1 MAITRKGQ
9 TGWFLTSPGTLQT
22 DRYGLATASARWR
35 RQDIANTTNPGSPV
49 SFGQTH
55 PIWFFLNC
63 DKVVISQ
70 SDNGWDCEASF
81 FGVDGIP
88 QPIYELDLSA
98 SEEPIETHANFRSA
112 IGGKPGS
119 ALHGAEFD
127 SSTGEFIGFT
137 GKTTPFAN
145 DTERDEWQGIRSY
158 LAPGAVWRKT
168 QVTATRPNDIADVG
182 DVDTPEGSPPAIGT
196 GRNWLYKGLTYEQ
209 KGLTHTVRKEWL
221 LSGRRGWNTTIYSS

>member
-9 TGWFLTSPGTLQT
+9 TGWFLTSPGSLQT

-70 SDNGWDCEASF
+70 SENGWDCEASF

-88 QPIYELDLSA
+88 QPIYDLDLST
-98 SEEPIETHANFRSA
+98 SEEPIETHANFRTS
-112 IGGKPGS
+112 IGGTP
-119 ALHGAEFD
+119 AAPLNGAQF
-127 SSTGEFIGFT
+127 STDTNTLGEFIGFN
-137 GKTTPFAN
+137 GPFAN
-145 DTERDEWQGIRSY
+145 TTAEDTWRGIRSY

-182 DVDTPEGSPPAIGT
+182 NIDVPEGSPPALGS

-209 KGLTHTVRKEWL
+209 KGLTYTVRKEWL
-221 LSGRRGWNTTIYSS
+221 LSGRRGWNTTIYA